1 MADHTPPLESGQL
14 LSPELPML
22 ASPPPPAMV
31 NGDGPQQMEVLM
43 ISVPEENRSQSPLP
57 VECRFYD
64 SDFHKSEVILVQV
77 NPGEAFTI
85 RREDGQFQCIT
96 GPAQVPMMSPNGSVP
111 PIYVPP
117 GYVSQIIEENGV
129 RRVLVLPQQP
139 EFHPGGHSPLHHPPP
154 PPHAHLPAF
163 IPHPAMM
170 PPPPHLYTGMG
181 VGDMSSQYISQYHPA
196 HIYSEQDSHPQ
207 HGRPL
212 FSHRD
217 DRTSKTYERLQK
229 KLKDRQGCGG
239 GGQVKDSPPS
249 SPQKTRSSP
258 PTVDIHNGVGGKA
271 LEAEQGPLSHAVAG
285 PDKQRGRGRHGESGE
300 LDEEA
305 RALQALLSTISTPVV
320 SDIQG
325 SRGVVVSWSAPAR
338 PESENGSVEDDCSP
352 PEPLSY
358 EVSISFSGKDGKYNS
373 MYCGEEISATLED
386 LRPATDY
393 HVRVQALCN
402 CLQGSPSEAVNFT
415 TLSSE
420 PDLPNAPRKA
430 SGTKNTLVLQWKP
443 PCDNGSKIQNYILQW
458 DEGKGTG
465 IYEQCYDGPQ
475 KQYRVTKLSPAS
487 RYSFRLA
494 AKNDMGASEFSEVVD
509 LFTSCSVP
517 LPPFPPELEMAGVTW
532 LCMKWQRPT
541 SSPKEDDIYYVLE
554 MEEEGSG
561 YGFQPSYDGDE
572 LSCTVKNLHRSTKYK
587 FRLVIRRFN
596 LGCSVECV
604 TVEGTGFRQWG
615 VLRPTHKE
623 EESAAHHMRAP
634 VRKWSNKVFQQKAF
648 WLATPLPPSFPIIQL
663 RSVSGGCC
671 CAVVEFITNPD
682 RPGSPCRPVIRGRVM
697 PNSFKMTW
705 EPPKESGGAEI
716 TKYVVE
722 LSEGLSGLSWEL
734 MYSGPAVEH
743 VCEGLK
749 PGCSY
754 QTRVYCMSEGG
765 QSPLSETLQVQTPA
779 VPQGPA
785 SPLGWWANPK
795 PGRCNCAGVSHSS
808 ASQICVG
815 CILASVDA
823 FICRTNYLSYDD
835 AVRPPQVDGGSLV
848 SCYSVEVSGLQSE
861 ESREVYQGP
870 ELDCSVGGLM
880 PGKTYSF
887 RLKAANK
894 AGFGPLTERCEVTTG
909 PGAPEQ
915 CKAPSTTC
923 KSPSCVVVSW
933 EAPPCNGAP
942 VTECRLEWGAAEGSM
957 QVCYSGPALSHE
969 MKGLLPATNYFC
981 RVQAVNVAGVG
992 PFSEAVLCQTPCS
1005 VPAAVSNIYA
1015 LKESDLQR
1023 YETQVEE
1030 EEEEDEE
1037 EEDEDGASRP
1047 PPLYSPSTCLGIRW
1061 DPPCDHGS
1069 EITSYL
1075 IDLGE
1080 RQPIVID
1087 PVTKH
1092 VIQHLQPDTSYRSD
1106 PNPSPEQP
1114 GSRPFSHTF
1123 KLKTKPLPPQPPRL
1137 ECTAFSHQT
1146 LRLKWG
1152 DGPAKAATSDALQF
1166 QLQMGDKS
1174 GRFISLY
1181 KGPCHTHKVQ
1191 RLNESTSYTFR
1202 IQAFNEAGEG
1212 PFSNVYT
1219 FTTPRSP
1226 PVPVKVP
1233 KVERLDDNSCEV
1245 TWESLPPMKGDP
1257 IIYTLQCMMGNSDF
1271 KQSLQ
1276 PNSDYRFRVCAIRQC
1291 QEAPELSGPYS
1302 PTVTLSPQR
1311 SDVAVSGGG
1320 RLGVPGRRGIQP
1332 SQTEPDGRAVRVPPP
1347 HGVRCYRHPHRFRHT
1362 VLCY

>member
-1 MADHTPPLESGQL
+1 M
-14 LSPELPML
+14 SPHF
-22 ASPPPPAMV
+22 
-31 NGDGPQQMEVLM
+31 PQ
-43 ISVPEENRSQSPLP
+43 
-57 VECRFYD
+57 
-64 SDFHKSEVILVQV
+64 VILVQV

-170 PPPPHLYTGMG
+170 PPPPHMYTGMAGG

-196 HIYSEQDSHPQ
+196 HIYSEQDSHSQ
-207 HGRPL
+207 HGRPP
-212 FSHRD
+212 FVHRD

-229 KLKDRQGCGG
+229 KLKERQGG
-239 GGQVKDSPPS
+239 GGQVKDSPPL
-249 SPQKTRSSP
+249 SPQKTCCSP
-258 PTVDIHNGVGGKA
+258 PTADIHNGVGGKGP
-271 LEAEQGPLSHAVAG
+271 EAASGKNGDWANTQNF
-285 PDKQRGRGRHGESGE
+285 PDVS
-300 LDEEA
+300 
-305 RALQALLSTISTPVV
+305 V
-320 SDIQG
+320 SDIQA
-325 SRGVVVSWSAPAR
+325 RGVVVSWSAPTS
-338 PESENGSVEDDCSP
+338 PESDSSSAEEECNP
-352 PEPLSY
+352 PDPINY
-358 EVSISFSGKDGKYNS
+358 EVSVSFSGKDGKYKS
-373 MYCGEEISATLED
+373 MYCGEELSATLED

-393 HVRVQALCN
+393 HVRVQAMCN
-402 CLQGSPSEAVNFT
+402 CLRGSPSEAVSFT
-415 TLSSE
+415 TLSCE
-420 PDLPNAPRKA
+420 PDSPNPPRKA
-430 SGTKNTLVLQWKP
+430 SGTKNTLVLQWKA

-465 IYEQCYDGPQ
+465 VYEQCYYGSQ

-487 RYSFRLA
+487 KYSFRLA
-494 AKNDMGASEFSEVVD
+494 AKNDMGISEFSEVVD

-517 LPPFPPELEMAGVTW
+517 LPPFPPELEMAGVNW
-532 LCMKWQRPT
+532 LCLKWQRPT
-541 SSPKEDDIYYVLE
+541 SSPKEDDIYYILE

-572 LSCTVKNLHRSTKYK
+572 LSCTIRNLHRSTKYK
-587 FRLVIRRFN
+587 FRVAAYN
-596 LGCSVECV
+596 S
-604 TVEGTGFRQWG
+604 EG
-615 VLRPTHKE
+615 K
-623 EESAAHHMRAP
+623 
-634 VRKWSNKVFQQKAF
+634 SN
-648 WLATPLPPSFPIIQL
+648 PSQ
-663 RSVSGGCC
+663 
-671 CAVVEFITNPD
+671 VVEFITNPD
-682 RPGSPCRPVIRGRVM
+682 RPSFPCKPFIKGRVL

-705 EPPKESGGAEI
+705 GEHLP
-716 TKYVVE
+716 
-722 LSEGLSGLSWEL
+722 SGLSWEL
-734 MYSGPAVEH
+734 VYSGPAMEH

-779 VPQGPA
+779 VPPGPCQ
-785 SPLGWWANPK
+785 PPRLVGKPK
-795 PGRCNCAGVSHSS
+795 ARELQLRWG
-808 ASQICVG
+808 
-815 CILASVDA
+815 
-823 FICRTNYLSYDD
+823 
-835 AVRPPQVDGGSLV
+835 PPQVDGGSPV
-848 SCYSVEVSGLQSE
+848 SCYSVEVSGPQSE
-861 ESREVYQGP
+861 ESKEVYQGP
-870 ELDCSVGGLM
+870 ELDCSVGGLL

-894 AGFGPLTERCEVTTG
+894 AGFGPLSERCDITTG

-915 CKAPSTTC
+915 CKTPSTTC
-923 KSPSCVVVSW
+923 KSPSCVVVTW
-933 EAPPCNGAP
+933 ETPPCNGAP
-942 VTECRLEWGAAEGSM
+942 VTEFRLEWGAAEGSM
-957 QVCYSGPALSHE
+957 QVCYSGPGLSHE
-969 MKGLLPATNYFC
+969 MKGLLPSTNYFC

-1005 VPAAVSNIYA
+1005 VPAAVSNIYT
-1015 LKESDLQR
+1015 LKESELRSQ
-1023 YETQVEE
+1023 
-1030 EEEEDEE
+1030 
-1037 EEDEDGASRP
+1037 AL
-1047 PPLYSPSTCLGIRW
+1047 PLYSPSTCLGICW
-1061 DPPCDHGS
+1061 EPPCDHGS

-1080 RQPIVID
+1080 RQPIVIG

-1092 VIQHLQPDTSYRSD
+1092 IIQHLQPDTSYRIRIQALNSL
-1106 PNPSPEQP
+1106 
-1114 GSRPFSHTF
+1114 GAGPFSHTF

-1152 DGPAKAATSDALQF
+1152 DGPAKAATSDALQY

-1191 RLNESTSYTFR
+1191 RLNESTSYMFR

-1226 PVPVKVP
+1226 PAPVKAP

-1245 TWESLPPMKGDP
+1245 VWEALPPMKGDP
-1257 IIYTLQCMMGNSDF
+1257 ITYTLQCMLGNSEV
-1271 KQSLQ
+1271 KQVLTYKCSSTSFHVQNLQ

-1291 QEAPELSGPYS
+1291 QDAPELSGPYS

-1311 SDVAVSGGG
+1311 SEVAVGGG
-1320 RLGVPGRRGIQP
+1320 TAGSGSRASTESNRARRSLTDEQCAFLLLMVFAIIAILIAFVIQYF
-1332 SQTEPDGRAVRVPPP
+1332 VIK
-1347 HGVRCYRHPHRFRHT
+1347 
-1362 VLCY
+1362 

>member
-22 ASPPPPAMV
+22 ASPPPLAMV
-31 NGDGPQQMEVLM
+31 NGDGPQQ
-43 ISVPEENRSQSPLP
+43 
-57 VECRFYD
+57 
-64 SDFHKSEVILVQV
+64 VILVQV

-181 VGDMSSQYISQYHPA
+181 GGVGDMSSQYISQYHPA
-196 HIYSEQDSHPQ
+196 HIYSEQVSSDSHPQ

-271 LEAEQGPLSHAVAG
+271 LEAEQGPLSHAVFG

-325 SRGVVVSWSAPAR
+325 RGVVVSWSAPAR
-338 PESENGSVEDDCSP
+338 PESDNGSVEDDCGP

-358 EVSISFSGKDGKYNS
+358 EVSISFSGKDGKYNG

-393 HVRVQALCN
+393 HVRVQAMCN

-587 FRLVIRRFN
+587 FRVAAYN
-596 LGCSVECV
+596 S
-604 TVEGTGFRQWG
+604 EG
-615 VLRPTHKE
+615 K
-623 EESAAHHMRAP
+623 
-634 VRKWSNKVFQQKAF
+634 SN
-648 WLATPLPPSFPIIQL
+648 PSP
-663 RSVSGGCC
+663 
-671 CAVVEFITNPD
+671 VVEFITNPD

-779 VPQGPA
+779 VPPGPCQ
-785 SPLGWWANPK
+785 PPRLVGKPK
-795 PGRCNCAGVSHSS
+795 AREVQLRWG
-808 ASQICVG
+808 
-815 CILASVDA
+815 
-823 FICRTNYLSYDD
+823 
-835 AVRPPQVDGGSLV
+835 PPQVDGGSLV
-848 SCYSVEVSGLQSE
+848 SCYSVEVSGPQSE

-942 VTECRLEWGAAEGSM
+942 VTEYRLEWGAADGGM

-992 PFSEAVLCQTPCS
+992 PFSEAVLCHTPCS
-1005 VPAAVSNIYA
+1005 VPAA
-1015 LKESDLQR
+1015 
-1023 YETQVEE
+1023 
-1030 EEEEDEE
+1030 
-1037 EEDEDGASRP
+1037 
-1047 PPLYSPSTCLGIRW
+1047 
-1061 DPPCDHGS
+1061 
-1069 EITSYL
+1069 ITSYL

-1092 VIQHLQPDTSYRSD
+1092 VIQHLQPDTSFRIRIQALNSL
-1106 PNPSPEQP
+1106 
-1114 GSRPFSHTF
+1114 GAGPFSHTF

-1219 FTTPRSP
+1219 FATPRSP

-1271 KQSLQ
+1271 KQSYKGSATSFHVQNLQ

-1311 SDVAVSGGG
+1311 SDVAVSGGAAG
-1320 RLGVPGRRGIQP
+1320 SGSRAGVESNRARRSLTDEQCAFLLLMVFAVIAILIAFVIQYF
-1332 SQTEPDGRAVRVPPP
+1332 VIK
-1347 HGVRCYRHPHRFRHT
+1347 
-1362 VLCY
+1362 

>member
-14 LSPELPML
+14 LSPELPIL

-31 NGDGPQQMEVLM
+31 NGEGPQQ
-43 ISVPEENRSQSPLP
+43 
-57 VECRFYD
+57 
-64 SDFHKSEVILVQV
+64 VILVQV

-117 GYVSQIIEENGV
+117 GYISQIIEENGV

-170 PPPPHLYTGMG
+170 PPPHHLYTGMAGG

-196 HIYSEQDSHPQ
+196 HIYPEQVSTDSHSQ
-207 HGRPL
+207 HGRPSL
-212 FSHRD
+212 VHRD
-217 DRTSKTYERLQK
+217 DRTSKTHERLQK
-229 KLKDRQGCGG
+229 KLKERQG

-249 SPQKTRSSP
+249 SPQKSCNSP
-258 PTVDIHNGVGGKA
+258 PTVDIHNGIGGKG
-271 LEAEQGPLSHAVAG
+271 LEAEQGQLRHTVSS
-285 PDKQRGRGRHGESGE
+285 PDKQTGKRKIGESAV
-300 LDEEA
+300 LDKEA
-305 RALQALLSTISTPVV
+305 QALQALLSTINKPVV
-320 SDIQG
+320 SDIEA
-325 SRGVVVSWSAPAR
+325 RGATVSWSAPTK
-338 PESENGSVEDDCSP
+338 PESENDSKEDDPSFS
-352 PEPLSY
+352 EPLCY
-358 EVSISFSGKDGKYNS
+358 DVSISISGKDGKYES
-373 MYCGEEISATLED
+373 MHCGEELSATLEL

-393 HVRVQALCN
+393 HVRVQAMCSG
-402 CLQGSPSEAVNFT
+402 LQGNPSEAVSFT
-415 TLSSE
+415 TLSCE
-420 PDLPNAPRKA
+420 PDPPNPPKKN
-430 SGTKNTLVLQWKP
+430 SGTKNSLLLQWKA

-465 IYEQCYDGPQ
+465 VYEQCYYGPQ
-475 KQYRVTKLSPAS
+475 KQYKVTKLSPAS

-494 AKNDMGASEFSEVVD
+494 AKNDMGTSEFSEVVD

-532 LCMKWQRPT
+532 LCLKWQRPA
-541 SSPKEDDIYYVLE
+541 SSPKEDDIFYILE

-561 YGFQPSYDGDE
+561 YGFQTSYNGDE
-572 LSCTVKNLHRSTKYK
+572 LSFTVRNLHRSTKYK
-587 FRLVIRRFN
+587 FRVAAYN
-596 LGCSVECV
+596 S
-604 TVEGTGFRQWG
+604 EG
-615 VLRPTHKE
+615 K
-623 EESAAHHMRAP
+623 
-634 VRKWSNKVFQQKAF
+634 SN
-648 WLATPLPPSFPIIQL
+648 PSP
-663 RSVSGGCC
+663 
-671 CAVVEFITNPD
+671 VVEFITKPD
-682 RPGSPCRPVIRGRVM
+682 IPGCPFKPVNRGRVL
-697 PNSFKMTW
+697 PNSFKMAW
-705 EPPKESGGAEI
+705 EPPKDDGGSEI

-722 LSEGLSGLSWEL
+722 LSEGTSGSPWGQV
-734 MYSGPAVEH
+734 YSGPALEH

-779 VPQGPA
+779 VPPGQCQPPRLVGK
-785 SPLGWWANPK
+785 PK
-795 PGRCNCAGVSHSS
+795 AREVQLRWGV
-808 ASQICVG
+808 
-815 CILASVDA
+815 
-823 FICRTNYLSYDD
+823 
-835 AVRPPQVDGGSLV
+835 PQVDGGSPV
-848 SCYSVEVSGLQSE
+848 SCYSIEMSGPQSE
-861 ESREVYQGP
+861 ESKEVYQGP

-894 AGFGPLTERCEVTTG
+894 AGFGPLSERFEVTTG

-923 KSPSCVVVSW
+923 KSSSCVVVSW

-942 VTECRLEWGAAEGSM
+942 VTEFRLEWGAAEGSM
-957 QVCYSGPALSHE
+957 QICYSGPGLSHE

-992 PFSEAVLCQTPCS
+992 PFSEAVFCLTPCT
-1005 VPAAVSNIYA
+1005 VPAAVSNIYV
-1015 LKESDLQR
+1015 LKESELRSYD
-1023 YETQVEE
+1023 TPVDAD
-1030 EEEEDEE
+1030 EDEE
-1037 EEDEDGASRP
+1037 EEESESRP
-1047 PPLYSPSTCLGIRW
+1047 QPVYSPSTCLGICW

-1069 EITSYL
+1069 EINSYL
-1075 IDLGE
+1075 IDIGE
-1080 RQPIVID
+1080 RQPIVVG

-1092 VIQHLQPDTSYRSD
+1092 VIQNLQPDTSYRIRIQALNSL
-1106 PNPSPEQP
+1106 
-1114 GSRPFSHTF
+1114 GAGPFSHTF

-1152 DGPAKAATSDALQF
+1152 DGPAKATSDALQY
-1166 QLQMGDKS
+1166 QLHMGDKN

-1226 PVPVKVP
+1226 PAPLKAP

-1245 TWESLPPMKGDP
+1245 TWEALPPMKGDP
-1257 IIYTLQCMMGNSDF
+1257 VIYSLQCMIGNSDF
-1271 KQSLQ
+1271 KQAYKGSATTFHVQNLQ

-1291 QEAPELSGPYS
+1291 QDAPELSGPYS
-1302 PTVTLSPQR
+1302 PTVTLSSQR
-1311 SDVAVSGGG
+1311 NDAALAGSAVSSGSRIGTEST
-1320 RLGVPGRRGIQP
+1320 RARQSLSDEQCAFLILMVFAVIAILIAFVIQYF
-1332 SQTEPDGRAVRVPPP
+1332 VIK
-1347 HGVRCYRHPHRFRHT
+1347 
-1362 VLCY
+1362 

>member
-1 MADHTPPLESGQL
+1 MKCCFI
-14 LSPELPML
+14 SP
-22 ASPPPPAMV
+22 
-31 NGDGPQQMEVLM
+31 Q
-43 ISVPEENRSQSPLP
+43 
-57 VECRFYD
+57 
-64 SDFHKSEVILVQV
+64 VILVQV

-170 PPPPHLYTGMG
+170 PPPPHLYTGMAGG

-196 HIYSEQDSHPQ
+196 HIYSEQDSHSQ
-207 HGRPL
+207 HGRPP
-212 FSHRD
+212 FVHRD

-229 KLKDRQGCGG
+229 KLKDRQGGGG
-239 GGQVKDSPPS
+239 GGQVKDSPPP
-249 SPQKTRSSP
+249 SPQKTCSSP
-258 PTVDIHNGVGGKA
+258 PTVDIHNGVGGNA
-271 LEAEQGPLSHAVAG
+271 LEAEQGQLSHAAAG
-285 PDKQRGRGRHGESGE
+285 PDRQTGRGRNGESGGK
-300 LDEEA
+300 
-305 RALQALLSTISTPVV
+305 QV
-320 SDIQG
+320 SDIQA
-325 SRGVVVSWSAPAR
+325 RGVVASWGAPTR
-338 PESENGSVEDDCSP
+338 PESENGSVEDDCTP

-358 EVSISFSGKDGKYNS
+358 EVSISFSGKDGKYKS
-373 MYCGEEISATLED
+373 MYCGEELSATLED

-393 HVRVQALCN
+393 HVRVQAMCN
-402 CLQGSPSEAVNFT
+402 CLQGSPSEAVSFT
-415 TLSSE
+415 TLSCE
-420 PDLPNAPRKA
+420 PDPPNAPRKA

-465 IYEQCYDGPQ
+465 IFEQCYYGPQ

-494 AKNDMGASEFSEVVD
+494 AKNDMGVSEFSEVVD

-561 YGFQPSYDGDE
+561 YGFQPSYDGEE
-572 LSCTVKNLHRSTKYK
+572 LSCTVRNLHRSTKYK
-587 FRLVIRRFN
+587 FRVAAYN
-596 LGCSVECV
+596 S
-604 TVEGTGFRQWG
+604 EG
-615 VLRPTHKE
+615 K
-623 EESAAHHMRAP
+623 
-634 VRKWSNKVFQQKAF
+634 SN
-648 WLATPLPPSFPIIQL
+648 PSQ
-663 RSVSGGCC
+663 
-671 CAVVEFITNPD
+671 VVEFITNPD
-682 RPGSPCRPVIRGRVM
+682 RPSSPCRPVIRGRVL
-697 PNSFKMTW
+697 PNSFKMAW
-705 EPPKESGGAEI
+705 EPPKDNGGAEV

-734 MYSGPAVEH
+734 VYSGPAMEH

-779 VPQGPA
+779 VPPGPCQ
-785 SPLGWWANPK
+785 PPRLVGKPK
-795 PGRCNCAGVSHSS
+795 AREVQLRWG
-808 ASQICVG
+808 
-815 CILASVDA
+815 
-823 FICRTNYLSYDD
+823 
-835 AVRPPQVDGGSLV
+835 PPQVDGGSPV
-848 SCYSVEVSGLQSE
+848 SCYSVEVSGPQSE

-894 AGFGPLTERCEVTTG
+894 AGFGPLSERCEVSTG

-915 CKAPSTTC
+915 CKAASTTC

-942 VTECRLEWGAAEGSM
+942 VTEFRLEWGAAEGSM
-957 QVCYSGPALSHE
+957 QVCYTGPGLSHE

-1005 VPAAVSNIYA
+1005 VPAAVSNIY
-1015 LKESDLQR
+1015 
-1023 YETQVEE
+1023 
-1030 EEEEDEE
+1030 EEED
-1037 EEDEDGASRP
+1037 GGSRPPP
-1047 PPLYSPSTCLGIRW
+1047 PPLYSPSTCLGVSW

-1080 RQPIVID
+1080 RQPIVAG

-1092 VIQHLQPDTSYRSD
+1092 IIQHLQPDTSYRLVIRIQALNSL
-1106 PNPSPEQP
+1106 
-1114 GSRPFSHTF
+1114 GAGPFSHTF

-1152 DGPAKAATSDALQF
+1152 DGPAKAATSDALQY

-1226 PVPVKVP
+1226 PAPVKVP

-1245 TWESLPPMKGDP
+1245 TWEALPPMKGDP
-1257 IIYTLQCMMGNSDF
+1257 IIYTLQCMMGNSEF
-1271 KQSLQ
+1271 KQAYKGSATSYHVQSLQ

-1291 QEAPELSGPYS
+1291 HDAPELSGPYS

-1311 SDVAVSGGG
+1311 SDVVLGGSAAGSGSRAGAESSRSRRSMTDEQCAFLLLMVFAVIAI
-1320 RLGVPGRRGIQP
+1320 LIAFVIQYF
-1332 SQTEPDGRAVRVPPP
+1332 VIK
-1347 HGVRCYRHPHRFRHT
+1347 
-1362 VLCY
+1362 

>member
-1 MADHTPPLESGQL
+1 MGAVSE
-14 LSPELPML
+14 
-22 ASPPPPAMV
+22 
-31 NGDGPQQMEVLM
+31 MEVLM

-129 RRVLVLPQQP
+129 RRVL
-139 EFHPGGHSPLHHPPP
+139 
-154 PPHAHLPAF
+154 
-163 IPHPAMM
+163 
-170 PPPPHLYTGMG
+170 
-181 VGDMSSQYISQYHPA
+181 YHPA
-196 HIYSEQDSHPQ
+196 HIYSEQVSSDSHPQ

-325 SRGVVVSWSAPAR
+325 RGVVVSWSAPAR

-494 AKNDMGASEFSEVVD
+494 AKNDMGAS
-509 LFTSCSVP
+509 VP

-587 FRLVIRRFN
+587 FRVAAYN
-596 LGCSVECV
+596 S
-604 TVEGTGFRQWG
+604 EG
-615 VLRPTHKE
+615 K
-623 EESAAHHMRAP
+623 
-634 VRKWSNKVFQQKAF
+634 SN
-648 WLATPLPPSFPIIQL
+648 PSP
-663 RSVSGGCC
+663 
-671 CAVVEFITNPD
+671 VVEFITNPD

-779 VPQGPA
+779 VPPGPCQ
-785 SPLGWWANPK
+785 PPRLVGKPK
-795 PGRCNCAGVSHSS
+795 AREVQLRWG
-808 ASQICVG
+808 
-815 CILASVDA
+815 
-823 FICRTNYLSYDD
+823 
-835 AVRPPQVDGGSLV
+835 PPQVDGGSLV

-1023 YETQVEE
+1023 
-1030 EEEEDEE
+1030 
-1037 EEDEDGASRP
+1037 
-1047 PPLYSPSTCLGIRW
+1047 W

-1092 VIQHLQPDTSYRSD
+1092 VIQHLQPDTSYRIRIQALNSL
-1106 PNPSPEQP
+1106 
-1114 GSRPFSHTF
+1114 GAGPFSHTF

-1271 KQSLQ
+1271 KQSYKGSATSFHVQSLQ

-1311 SDVAVSGGG
+1311 SDVAVSGGAAG
-1320 RLGVPGRRGIQP
+1320 SGSRAGVESNRARRSLTDEQCAFLLLMVFAVIAILIAFVIQYF
-1332 SQTEPDGRAVRVPPP
+1332 VIK
-1347 HGVRCYRHPHRFRHT
+1347 
-1362 VLCY
+1362 

>member
-14 LSPELPML
+14 LSPELPIL
-22 ASPPPPAMV
+22 ASPPPSAMV
-31 NGDGPQQMEVLM
+31 NGDGPQQ
-43 ISVPEENRSQSPLP
+43 
-57 VECRFYD
+57 
-64 SDFHKSEVILVQV
+64 VILVQV

-170 PPPPHLYTGMG
+170 PPPPHLYTGMAGG

-196 HIYSEQDSHPQ
+196 HIYSEQVSTDSHSQ
-207 HGRPL
+207 HGRPP
-212 FSHRD
+212 FVHRD

-229 KLKDRQGCGG
+229 KLKERQGGGGG
-239 GGQVKDSPPS
+239 GGQVKDSPPP
-249 SPQKTRSSP
+249 SPQKTCSSP
-258 PTVDIHNGVGGKA
+258 PTVDIHNGVGGKG
-271 LEAEQGPLSHAVAG
+271 LEVDQGQLSHAVVSSEM
-285 PDKQRGRGRHGESGE
+285 QTSRGKNGESGE

-305 RALQALLSTISTPVV
+305 QALQALLSAISKPVV
-320 SDIQG
+320 SDIQA
-325 SRGVVVSWSAPAR
+325 RGALVTWSAPTR
-338 PESENGSVEDDCSP
+338 PESEKSGVEDDCSP
-352 PEPLSY
+352 LEPLSY
-358 EVSISFSGKDGKYNS
+358 EVSISFSGKDGKYKS
-373 MYCGEEISATLED
+373 MYCGEELSATLED

-393 HVRVQALCN
+393 HVRVLAICN
-402 CLQGSPSEAVNFT
+402 CLHGSPSEAVSFT

-420 PDLPNAPRKA
+420 PDPPNPPRKA
-430 SGTKNTLVLQWKP
+430 SGTKNTLVLQWKA
-443 PCDNGSKIQNYILQW
+443 PCDNGSKIQNFILQW

-465 IYEQCYDGPQ
+465 IYEQCYYGPH

-494 AKNDMGASEFSEVVD
+494 AKNDMGVSEFSEVVD

-517 LPPFPPELEMAGVTW
+517 LPPFPPELEMTGVTW
-532 LCMKWQRPT
+532 LCVKWQRPA
-541 SSPKEDDIYYVLE
+541 SSPKEDDIYYILE

-572 LSCTVKNLHRSTKYK
+572 LSCTVRNLHRSTKYK
-587 FRLVIRRFN
+587 FRVAAYN
-596 LGCSVECV
+596 S
-604 TVEGTGFRQWG
+604 EG
-615 VLRPTHKE
+615 K
-623 EESAAHHMRAP
+623 
-634 VRKWSNKVFQQKAF
+634 SN
-648 WLATPLPPSFPIIQL
+648 PSQ
-663 RSVSGGCC
+663 
-671 CAVVEFITNPD
+671 VVAFITNPD
-682 RPGSPCRPVIRGRVM
+682 RPSSPCRPVIRGRVL
-697 PNSFKMTW
+697 PNSFKMAW
-705 EPPKESGGAEI
+705 EPPKDNGGAEV

-734 MYSGPAVEH
+734 VYAGPAMEH

-754 QTRVYCMSEGG
+754 QMRVYCMSEGG

-779 VPQGPA
+779 VPPGPCQ
-785 SPLGWWANPK
+785 PPRLVGKPK
-795 PGRCNCAGVSHSS
+795 AREVQLRWG
-808 ASQICVG
+808 
-815 CILASVDA
+815 
-823 FICRTNYLSYDD
+823 
-835 AVRPPQVDGGSLV
+835 PPQVDGGSPV
-848 SCYSVEVSGLQSE
+848 SCYSVEVSGPQSE
-861 ESREVYQGP
+861 ESWEVYQGP

-894 AGFGPLTERCEVTTG
+894 AGFGSLSERCEVTTG

-942 VTECRLEWGAAEGSM
+942 VTEFRLEWGAAEGSM
-957 QVCYSGPALSHE
+957 QVCYSGQGLSHE

-1005 VPAAVSNIYA
+1005 VPAAISNIYA
-1015 LKESDLQR
+1015 LKESELQR
-1023 YETQVEE
+1023 YETPVDAD
-1030 EEEEDEE
+1030 ED
-1037 EEDEDGASRP
+1037 EEDEDRDSQP
-1047 PPLYSPSTCLGIRW
+1047 PPLFSPSTCLGISW

-1080 RQPIVID
+1080 RQPIVVG
-1087 PVTKH
+1087 PVNRH
-1092 VIQHLQPDTSYRSD
+1092 IIQHLQPDTSYRLRIQALNSL
-1106 PNPSPEQP
+1106 
-1114 GSRPFSHTF
+1114 GTGPFSHTF

-1152 DGPAKAATSDALQF
+1152 DGPAKAATSDALQY

-1174 GRFISLY
+1174 GRFITLY

-1226 PVPVKVP
+1226 PAPVKAP

-1245 TWESLPPMKGDP
+1245 TWEALSPMKGDP
-1257 IIYTLQCMMGNSDF
+1257 IIYTLQCMMGNSEF
-1271 KQSLQ
+1271 KQAYKGSATSFHVQNLQ

-1291 QEAPELSGPYS
+1291 QDAPELSGPYS

-1311 SDVAVSGGG
+1311 NEVAVGGG
-1320 RLGVPGRRGIQP
+1320 AASSGSRAGMESNRARRSLTDEQCAFLLLMVFAVIAILIAFVIQYF
-1332 SQTEPDGRAVRVPPP
+1332 VIK
-1347 HGVRCYRHPHRFRHT
+1347 
-1362 VLCY
+1362 